1 MRQRTTPGVPE
12 FIVCAALLCP
22 AAAGSQTPP
31 QPGRLHITSTP
42 AGAAITVDGKLMSQ
56 HTPTPLVVAPGTY
69 AVSVA
74 GQAGKSTCREAAFPV
89 AAGAT
94 ADLDCSAGVWK

>member
-1 MRQRTTPGVPE
+1 
-12 FIVCAALLCP
+12 
-22 AAAGSQTPP
+22 
-31 QPGRLHITSTP
+31 
-42 AGAAITVDGKLMSQ
+42 MSQ
-56 HTPTPLVVAPGTY
+56 HTPTTLVVAPGTY